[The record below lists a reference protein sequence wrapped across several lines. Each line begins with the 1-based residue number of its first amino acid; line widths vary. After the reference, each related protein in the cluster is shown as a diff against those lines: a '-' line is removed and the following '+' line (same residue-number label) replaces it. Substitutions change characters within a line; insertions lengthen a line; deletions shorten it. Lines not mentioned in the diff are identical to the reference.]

1 MLKFTVVS
9 LTSLFLLAGCNT
21 APPAPA
27 TPAVDIAAE
36 QGKIRDLEAAW
47 SKDAGAKDLEKSV
60 ANYADD
66 AILMTPGMPA
76 AKGKDAIRAA
86 WKDML
91 ADPKGKLAFAT
102 ERVDHESGLRIGLQL
117 PRDILQHCLACVV
130 HSSTVIL
137 EARARGQLTEVRPL
151 GWRRTLNRSGCGTA
165 RRAVAYGRGRNNT
178 NLDRRAFHNSG
189 RIEPGAGAATR
200 DRPR

>member
-27 TPAVDIAAE
+27 TPAVDLAAE
-36 QGKIRDLEAAW
+36 QGKIRDLETAW
-47 SKDAGAKDLEKSV
+47 SKDAGAKDLDKSV

-66 AILMTPGMPA
+66 AIMMTPGAPA

-91 ADPKGKLAFAT
+91 ADPKGKLAFST
-102 ERVDHESGLRIGLQL
+102 ERVDVSASG
-117 PRDILQHCLACVV
+117 DLA
-130 HSSTVIL
+130 SSKGSYTMTMTNPKTKKPVEDKGSYLTVYKKQADGSWKAI
-137 EARARGQLTEVRPL
+137 EDVTSSEVP
-151 GWRRTLNRSGCGTA
+151 
-165 RRAVAYGRGRNNT
+165 
-178 NLDRRAFHNSG
+178 
-189 RIEPGAGAATR
+189 PK
-200 DRPR
+200 